1 MVRLFPGLAVP
12 AGNEAIAKTLMSGAS
27 FSGWGPSRSPEARFK
42 MSCHVDVAANRSGTR
57 AVIGVLERRGHVRVV
72 TLV

>member
-1 MVRLFPGLAVP
+1 
-12 AGNEAIAKTLMSGAS
+12 MSGAS